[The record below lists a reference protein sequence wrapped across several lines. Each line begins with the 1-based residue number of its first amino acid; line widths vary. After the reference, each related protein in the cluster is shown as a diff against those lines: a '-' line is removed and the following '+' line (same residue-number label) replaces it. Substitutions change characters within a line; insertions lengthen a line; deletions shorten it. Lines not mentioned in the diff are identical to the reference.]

1 MFDPSAVILHF
12 TYIGIFCLLILGGLG
27 LPFPEDGI
35 LIISGL
41 LIAHGTIKLVPAL
54 LVIYPSLLIADFIL
68 YSIGR
73 KYGRMVVEH
82 KRFSKIVSP
91 ATLLRFEQKFTRWGA
106 LMVFLGRHFIGFRAP
121 IFLISGIMRIPH
133 LKFLIADG
141 LSAIITIFINLGLGY
156 LGGNTL
162 MLLRKDIT
170 RVDYILILVLILLV
184 SGWIILRYFRD
195 RGKTKK
201 QLQEYINNENHY

>member
-27 LPFPEDGI
+27 FPFPEDGI

-41 LIAHGTIKLVPAL
+41 LIAHGVIKLTPAFL
-54 LVIYPSLLIADFIL
+54 IIYPSLVIADFIL

-91 ATLLRFEQKFTRWGA
+91 ATLLRFEEKFTRWGA

-121 IFLISGIMRIPH
+121 IFLISGVMRIPR

-162 MLLRKDIT
+162 MLLRNDIT
-170 RVDYILILVLILLV
+170 RVDYILIFILILLV

-201 QLQEYINNENHY
+201 QLQENALMRK

>member
-27 LPFPEDGI
+27 FPFPEDGI

-41 LIAHGTIKLVPAL
+41 LISHGVIKLIPAL
-54 LVIYPSLLIADFIL
+54 FIIYPSLLIADFIL
-68 YSIGR
+68 YAIGR

-91 ATLLRFEQKFTRWGA
+91 ATLLRFEEKFKRWGA
-106 LMVFLGRHFIGFRAP
+106 LMVFMGRHFIGFRAP
-121 IFLISGIMRIPH
+121 IFLISGVMRIPR

-162 MLLRKDIT
+162 MLLRNDIT
-170 RVDYILILVLILLV
+170 RVDYILIFILILLV

-201 QLQEYINNENHY
+201 QLQENVLMRK

>member
-1 MFDPSAVILHF
+1 MVDPSAVILHF
-12 TYIGIFCLLILGGLG
+12 TYMGIFCLLILGGLG
-27 LPFPEDGI
+27 LPFPEDGV
-35 LIISGL
+35 LIMSGL
-41 LIAHGTIKLVPAL
+41 LIAHGVIKLVPAL
-54 LVIYPSLLIADFIL
+54 FIIYPSLLIADFIL
-68 YSIGR
+68 YAIGR

-82 KRFSKIVSP
+82 KIFSKIVSP
-91 ATLLRFEQKFTRWGA
+91 ATLLRFEEKFTRWGA

-121 IFLISGIMRIPH
+121 IFLISGVMRIPR

-141 LSAIITIFINLGLGY
+141 LSAIITISINLGLGY

-162 MLLRKDIT
+162 MLLRNDIT
-170 RVDYILILVLILLV
+170 RVDYILILALILLV

-201 QLQEYINNENHY
+201 QLQENALMRK

>member
-27 LPFPEDGI
+27 FPFPEDGI

-41 LIAHGTIKLVPAL
+41 LIAHGVIKLTPAFL
-54 LVIYPSLLIADFIL
+54 IIYPSLLIADFIL

-91 ATLLRFEQKFTRWGA
+91 ATLSRLEEKFMRWGA
-106 LMVFLGRHFIGFRAP
+106 LMVFLGRHLVGFRAP
-121 IFLISGIMRIPH
+121 IFLISGVMRISRA
-133 LKFLIADG
+133 KFLIADG
-141 LSAIITIFINLGLGY
+141 LSAIITTSITLGLGY

-162 MLLRKDIT
+162 MILKRDIT
-170 RVDYILILVLILLV
+170 RVDSILILALVILV
-184 SGWIILRYFRD
+184 AGWIVLRYFRD
-195 RGKTKK
+195 RVKTK
-201 QLQEYINNENHY
+201 

>member
-12 TYIGIFCLLILGGLG
+12 TYMGIFCLLILGGLG
-27 LPFPEDGI
+27 FPFPEDGI

-41 LIAHGTIKLVPAL
+41 LISHGVIKLIPAL
-54 LVIYPSLLIADFIL
+54 FIIYPSLLIADFIL
-68 YSIGR
+68 YAIGR

-91 ATLLRFEQKFTRWGA
+91 ATLLRFEEKFTRWGA
-106 LMVFLGRHFIGFRAP
+106 LMVFMGRHFIGFRAP
-121 IFLISGIMRIPH
+121 IFLISGVMRIPR

-162 MLLRKDIT
+162 MLLRNDIT
-170 RVDYILILVLILLV
+170 RVDYILIFILILLV

-201 QLQEYINNENHY
+201 QLQENVLMRK